1 MGIFISMG
9 REERRDA
16 VVGESNRNT
25 EHKAHKILVDTNKVK
40 NVILRF
46 KEERD
51 FSRSGLSA

>member
-1 MGIFISMG
+1 VYKKG